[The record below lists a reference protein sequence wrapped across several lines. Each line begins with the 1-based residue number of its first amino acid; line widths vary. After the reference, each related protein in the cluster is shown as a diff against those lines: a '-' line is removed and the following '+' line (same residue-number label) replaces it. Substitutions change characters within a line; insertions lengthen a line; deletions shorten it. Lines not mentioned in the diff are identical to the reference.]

1 VPAIQNN
8 HSGFRQQSW
17 QQPPVLRDN
26 QQMASKKTSGSRQ
39 GPSTN
44 ARRPKRVVI
53 KLGTNLLTGGSDA
66 LDLEVIGSIF
76 KQVAAVKATGVEVLI
91 VSSGAVAA
99 GRGPLSRTP
108 GRDRLQEG
116 TLAYRQ
122 ALAALGQPQL
132 MTTFERLFA
141 ESGVEI
147 AQALISRGDLQSRA
161 RYLNVRNTLEAL
173 LSIGAVPILNENDVV
188 AVEELAGE
196 VYGDNDR
203 LSAMVA
209 NAVDADLLILLG
221 DMEGLYTTDPNIDST
236 AELISTVSDINE
248 EVEKAARGPHDNR
261 GSGGMASKLD
271 AARLSMDSGIPMV
284 IASGHVGGVVESICA
299 GEKIGTRF
307 EPAVSRRESRK
318 RWILTGR
325 SEHRGSV
332 AVDAG
337 AANALQNR
345 GNSLLPVGIVAVAGP
360 FERGDIIEV
369 TESDGTTIGWG
380 LTSYPSSEVEL
391 IKGRNSKELPGL
403 LGHYYG
409 AEVIHRNNMAL
420 REPGATDKPAG
431 S

>member
-1 VPAIQNN
+1 M
-8 HSGFRQQSW
+8 R
-17 QQPPVLRDN
+17 
-26 QQMASKKTSGSRQ
+26 TE
-39 GPSTN
+39 
-44 ARRPKRVVI
+44 RPKRVVI
-53 KLGTNLLTGGSDA
+53 KLGTNLLTGGADS
-66 LDLEVIGSIF
+66 LDLDAIGPIVQ
-76 KQVAAVKATGVEVLI
+76 QVAAVKATGIEVLI

-108 GRDRLQEG
+108 GKDRLQRG
-116 TLAYRQ
+116 TVAYRQ

-132 MTTFERLFA
+132 MMTFEQLFA
-141 ESGVEI
+141 DFNVEI

-161 RYLNVRNTLEAL
+161 RYLNVRNTLEAI

-221 DMEGLYTTDPNIDST
+221 EMEGLYTTDPVLDPS
-236 AELISTVSDINE
+236 ADLISTVSEINGDI
-248 EVEKAARGPHDNR
+248 EKAARGPHDKR

-271 AARLSMDSGIPMV
+271 AARLAMDSGIPMV
-284 IASGHVGGVVESICA
+284 IASGHVKAVVESICD

-307 EPAVSRRESRK
+307 EPRVSRRESRK

-325 SEHRGSV
+325 SDHRGSV
-332 AVDAG
+332 AVDDG
-337 AANALQNR
+337 AANAIRNR
-345 GNSLLPVGIVAVAGP
+345 GNSLLPVGIVAVGGP

-369 TESDGTTIGWG
+369 TEIDGTTIGWG
-380 LTSYPSSEVEL
+380 LTSYPSSDVEL
-391 IKGRNSKELPGL
+391 MKGKHSKVLPDL

-409 AEVIHRNNMAL
+409 DEVIHRNNLAL
-420 REPGATDKPAG
+420 P
-431 S
+431 

>member
-1 VPAIQNN
+1 
-8 HSGFRQQSW
+8 
-17 QQPPVLRDN
+17 
-26 QQMASKKTSGSRQ
+26 MASGKTIKSRQDLPSGS
-39 GPSTN
+39 G
-44 ARRPKRVVI
+44 RPKRVVV

-66 LDLEVIGSIF
+66 LDIETIGSIF
-76 KQVAAVKATGVEVLI
+76 KQVSAVKATGVEVLI
-91 VSSGAVAA
+91 VTSGAVAA

-108 GRDRLQEG
+108 GRDRLQKG
-116 TLAYRQ
+116 TVAYRQ

-132 MTTFERLFA
+132 MMTFEQLFA
-141 ESGVEI
+141 EFGVEI

-173 LSIGAVPILNENDVV
+173 LSIGAVPVLNENDVV

-209 NAVDADLLILLG
+209 NAIDADLLILLG
-221 DMEGLYTTDPNIDST
+221 EMEGLYTTDPNIDGT
-236 AELISTVSDINE
+236 AKLIPIVSEINAA
-248 EVEKAARGPHDNR
+248 VEKAARGPHDNR

-271 AARLSMDSGIPMV
+271 AARLAMDSGIPMV
-284 IASGHVGGVVESICA
+284 ITSGRIDGVVEAICA

-307 EPAVSRRESRK
+307 EADVSRRESRK

-345 GNSLLPVGIVAVAGP
+345 GNSLLPVGIVSVVGP

-369 TESDGTTIGWG
+369 TETDGTTIGWG

-391 IKGRNSKELPGL
+391 IKGKNSKELPEL

-420 REPGATDKPAG
+420 R
-431 S
+431 